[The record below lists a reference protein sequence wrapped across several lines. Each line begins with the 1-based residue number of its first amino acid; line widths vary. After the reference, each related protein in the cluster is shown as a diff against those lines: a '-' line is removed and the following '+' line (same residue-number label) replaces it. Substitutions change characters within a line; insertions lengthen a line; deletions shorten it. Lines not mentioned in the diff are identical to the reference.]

1 MTRIA
6 ALALA
11 AATALTSPAVAQSL
25 AGGRELSVDAGLG
38 VKYSPEFMG
47 SDNLDSSP
55 WIILRNGDS
64 DAGKAQGIS
73 ILPSLNYLGKR
84 DASDHPDLYGMDDIG
99 YAGEFGVKLSWRMGD
114 MTSYGAIRKGFGG
127 HHGVAGELG
136 AKYRYQVD
144 DRLTLWT
151 GAELGMGDQDFTGT
165 YFGVGAGEE
174 RPGRAIHSPDG
185 GAYIARLSVE
195 ARYEFMPDTAVMGRL
210 TYGRLLGDAGD
221 SPLVQTRSQP
231 SISIGLARRLNFRF

>member
-1 MTRIA
+1 VGKGRAGLTATAADYCVKSARTGLPCGAVSTQGAARYDEDSPMTRIA

-84 DASDHPDLYGMDDIG
+84 DASDHPDL
-99 YAGEFGVKLSWRMGD
+99 
-114 MTSYGAIRKGFGG
+114 
-127 HHGVAGELG
+127 
-136 AKYRYQVD
+136 
-144 DRLTLWT
+144 
-151 GAELGMGDQDFTGT
+151 
-165 YFGVGAGEE
+165 
-174 RPGRAIHSPDG
+174 
-185 GAYIARLSVE
+185 
-195 ARYEFMPDTAVMGRL
+195 
-210 TYGRLLGDAGD
+210 
-221 SPLVQTRSQP
+221 
-231 SISIGLARRLNFRF
+231 